1 MNKIYKILE
10 NKFFKN
16 YIILLILL
24 MLIEVIFRIISS
36 LPFND
41 WAVLRIFV
49 GINIMALLI
58 AGICYFCNE
67 VINKIIMILMVFMFS
82 FYSLI
87 QIGFNNYLGLY
98 ISFGNSSQAVAVKD
112 YLLDYIK
119 SFKIEY
125 YLLLLPFILLI
136 LFYIFVD
143 KKISRDR
150 YELEKE
156 KKWNVLRK
164 EIVIIALIIL
174 GALYNTSLSIEFMQ
188 NELQVRSNKSLFN
201 YPSLTNVAVGQFGIN
216 MYLVVDLK
224 SMVISHEEVG
234 VEENKLASKKEEQTD
249 YTRNIDDSIWREI
262 ATNEKDNTY
271 KKLNDYYLNKEIT
284 PKNDYT
290 GYFEGKNLIVIMMES
305 VNNIILNETYYPT
318 FHKLY
323 TEGWRWENSYS
334 PRNSCSTGNNEM
346 TAMVSLF
353 SINSSCTANKYKQ
366 NVYFKS
372 IFNLFNNAGYSTSS
386 YHNYTSA
393 YYYRQTIHS
402 NMGSNVFYDVKAL
415 KIPYSSVYEEW
426 PSDIA
431 LMEKSVEKFIDQDK
445 FMVWM
450 TTVTSHQPY
459 SVPSEFGDKYLDL
472 FKDTGY
478 SKPLKRY
485 MSKLK
490 ELDLG
495 LEVLL
500 KKLEES
506 GKLDD
511 TLIVLFSDHYPYGI
525 NTRILKEYDFGY
537 DIDLN
542 NDKDRT
548 PFVIYN
554 PKLKSKTFDQYTTMV
569 NILPTIAN
577 LFNLDYD
584 PRYYAGTDLF
594 SDNYEN
600 IAIFADGS
608 WQSSIAFYNART
620 GKIIYNGRK
629 TYTNEEIIEINQNV
643 NDRITM
649 SNLSITSNYFNYLK
663 NNFDKYKKNEIAET
677 AQ

>member
-10 NKFFKN
+10 NKFLKN
-16 YIILLILL
+16 YIILFISL
-24 MLIEVIFRIISS
+24 MLIEVIFRIISA

-41 WAVLRIFV
+41 WAVLRIFIGV
-49 GINIMALLI
+49 NIISLLI
-58 AGICYFCNE
+58 ASICYFCNE
-67 VINKIIMILMVFMFS
+67 LINKIVMILITFTFS
-82 FYSLI
+82 FYSLL

-98 ISFGNSSQAVAVKD
+98 ISFGNSSQAGAVRE
-112 YLLDYIK
+112 YLMDYIK
-119 SFKIEY
+119 SFEIEY
-125 YLLLLPFILLI
+125 YLLLLPFVLLV

-150 YELEKE
+150 YELKSE
-156 KKWNVLRK
+156 KKWNILSK
-164 EIVIIALIIL
+164 EIVIIVLIL
-174 GALYNTSLSIEFMQ
+174 LCSLYNATLSIGFMQ
-188 NELQVRSNKSLFN
+188 NELQVRTNKSLFS

-216 MYLVVDLK
+216 MYLVVDIK
-224 SMVISHEEVG
+224 SMVISHEEV
-234 VEENKLASKKEEQTD
+234 ETEDNKLASKNEEKTD
-249 YTRNIDDSIWREI
+249 FTRTIDDSIWKEI
-262 ATNEKDNTY
+262 SQNEKDRTY
-271 KKLNDYYLNKEIT
+271 KKLNNYYLSKEIT
-284 PKNDYT
+284 PKNEYT

-305 VNNIILNETYYPT
+305 VTNILLDETYYPT

-323 TEGWRWENSYS
+323 TEGWHWENSYS

-353 SINSSCTANKYKQ
+353 SINSSCTANKYKK
-366 NVYFKS
+366 NVYFES

-393 YYYRQTIHS
+393 YYYRQTIHA
-402 NMGSNVFYDVKAL
+402 NMGSGAFYDVKAL

-426 PSDIA
+426 PSDVA
-431 LMEKSVEKFIDQDK
+431 LMEKAVEKFIDQDK

-459 SVPSEFGDKYLDL
+459 SVPSAFGDKHLDL
-472 FKDTGY
+472 FKDTQY
-478 SKPLKRY
+478 SKPLRRY

-511 TLIVLFSDHYPYGI
+511 TIIVLFSDHYPYGI
-525 NTRILKEYDFGY
+525 NTKILKEYDFGY
-537 DIDLN
+537 DIELN
-542 NDKDRT
+542 NDKDKT

-554 PKLKSKTFDQYTTMV
+554 PNLKSKTFDQYTTMI

-594 SDNYEN
+594 SDDYEN

-608 WQSSIAFYNART
+608 WQSSIGFYNART
-620 GKIIYNGRK
+620 GKIIYRGDK
-629 TYTNEEIIEINQNV
+629 TYTNEEIIQINQNV
-643 NDRITM
+643 NDRISM
-649 SNLSITSNYFNYLK
+649 SNLSITSNYFSHLNSL
-663 NNFDKYKKNEIAET
+663 FIQYKRNQSASAE
-677 AQ
+677 